1 VSSRFA
7 AVDWGTTNRR
17 IYLIEDGVVARAE
30 RDGIGVSQMT
40 PEAWPGE
47 VVAIRS
53 RFGVDKVL
61 LAGMVGST
69 IGWRTVPYVA
79 VPAGL
84 AALAAGVVTVDTETA
99 IVPGVSVHTSTRGD
113 VMRGEEVQFLGA
125 VAARQVPE
133 DALLC
138 QPGTH
143 CKWATIRDGAIAD
156 FRTTMTGELFALLR
170 HHSILALQLRGE
182 VTADDAFHEGVAEGE
197 KRDLAASLFGARA
210 ASVLGIRDDAAAA
223 SYVSGLLIGGD
234 VAARLDGSK
243 CVVHIIADAKLG
255 LLYRSAV
262 EQLGGSATVIDG
274 EAAFVA
280 GIVAIE
286 RRMQ

>member
-1 VSSRFA
+1 MSSRFA
-7 AVDWGTTNRR
+7 AVDWGTSNRR

-30 RDGIGVSQMT
+30 RDGIGVSRMT
-40 PEAWPGE
+40 PKAWSAE
-47 VVAIRS
+47 VAAIRS
-53 RFGVDKVL
+53 RFGAGKVL

-125 VAARQVPE
+125 VAARLVPD

-143 CKWATIRDGAIAD
+143 CKWGTIRGGAIAD

-170 HHSILALQLRGE
+170 HHSILAPQLRGE

-210 ASVLGIRDDAAAA
+210 ASVLGMRDDAAAA

-243 CVVHIIADAKLG
+243 RMVHIIADASLG
-255 LLYRSAV
+255 VLYRAAV